1 MNLQNKR
8 LLIRLGLLLFI
19 VSLWLLWFESKNEP
33 TLGVPPDSGNE
44 STLDTAV
51 DSDIESP
58 DLGNADGKKRI
69 SGQVID
75 ARGQG
80 VPGAT
85 VEVRLVADEKEAQH
99 PKPEAK
105 KLPPIFTTTSGQ
117 DGAFQFPPLP
127 MADNF
132 WITAVGPQK
141 RQAGQIRLPAFRD
154 LSLITIPVYEGFTLG
169 GIVVDSNKKP
179 LANLSVGVADVEL
192 WDPKRP
198 RDLTNGS
205 MQTITD
211 KDGKFVI
218 HGLQVGS
225 VFLRI
230 QGEDWINK
238 SSTPIPI
245 EADSQS
251 PLVIEAIKPL
261 AIEGIVLNGDRKPI
275 PGAQVLIK
283 PENGGWRK
291 NRFGGMTTTA
301 KDGRFRV
308 GGLSDGSYAIYVQ
321 GRTNLPLDMRKL
333 NRPKV
338 PKSQPF
344 VKKGV
349 SPGAGLIEII
359 LDD

>member
-1 MNLQNKR
+1 MNPQNRR
-8 LLIRLGLLLFI
+8 LLVRLGLLLLI
-19 VSLWLLWFESKNEP
+19 ASLWLLWSESRDEP
-33 TLGVPPDSGNE
+33 TLGVTPDSGTE
-44 STLDTAV
+44 PTLDTAM
-51 DSDIESP
+51 DSDMESP
-58 DLGNADGKKRI
+58 DLGNADGKKRV

-85 VEVRLVADEKEAQH
+85 VEVRLVADEKEAQD
-99 PKPEAK
+99 PKPRAK
-105 KLPPIFTTTSGQ
+105 EFPPIHTTTSGQ

-141 RQAGQIRLPAFRD
+141 RRAGQLRLPAFRD
-154 LSLITIPVYEGFTLG
+154 LSLITIPVYEGFTLR

-179 LANLSVGVADVEL
+179 LANLSVGVADVKL

-198 RDLTNGS
+198 RDLANGS

-238 SSTPIPI
+238 SSIPI
-245 EADSQS
+245 SIEAGSQS
-251 PLVIEAIKPL
+251 PLVIEATKSL
-261 AIEGIVLNGDRKPI
+261 AIEGIVLNGDRMPI

-291 NRFGGMTTTA
+291 NRYGGMTTTA

-308 GGLSDGSYAIYVQ
+308 GGLSNGNYSIYVQ
-321 GRTNLPLDMRKL
+321 GRTNFPTDKQKRKSPYL
-333 NRPKV
+333 A
-338 PKSQPF
+338 KSQRF

-349 SPGAGLIEII
+349 NPGAGLIEIV
-359 LDD
+359 LDN